1 MQVYG
6 MMKECWQYNFT
17 ERPCFSL
24 LGNQIEAIMQDER
37 DNFKG
42 WWTETLSSPVEAKYT
57 SQNRWKTP
65 NEHEFRDQ
73 NNPLG
78 GAKSEVYFSETN
90 KSIDRLICILT

>member
-24 LGNQIEAIMQDER
+24 LGNQIEVIMQDER

-42 WWTETLSSPVEAKYT
+42 
-57 SQNRWKTP
+57 
-65 NEHEFRDQ
+65 
-73 NNPLG
+73 
-78 GAKSEVYFSETN
+78 
-90 KSIDRLICILT
+90 